1 MKNTTSLS
9 ISNLFK
15 QSFVYTIA
23 SVIQK
28 GIVFLLLPV
37 YTQHMSSEEYGIVGI
52 VTTIC
57 GFYTAF
63 YALGQT
69 ASAGRFY
76 FEYKDDEIKRKR
88 FIGTIICFLLIVSV
102 VFTAILIMFN
112 KYLIEPLAKSVP
124 FYPFILLG
132 IINIVFTPIYVVY
145 QQVLQMQNNA
155 FRRSANII
163 ANTIILLSLNILF
176 VVVFN
181 KGAVAVIGI
190 QAAVSILFFII
201 SIIGL
206 RKEIILCLDTSLLK
220 DSLKYGLPILPH
232 TLATWTMSMTDRLV
246 LNRYASLSTVGIYN
260 VGIQIAGI
268 VSIIAATINHAYF
281 PWACAQYERNDK
293 QSINRLSE
301 SSKMIVY
308 FLMLISVSICL
319 FSKEAFYLFINPE
332 YYKATDIISLISI
345 GFIFQG
351 IYYIYTNILYYYKAA
366 TKFIAVASW
375 ISAIVSLSMNFL
387 LTPLLGIYGPS
398 ITCILAYF
406 SLSIIAY
413 WQSRKYFKLK
423 INYLSIN
430 LQVVLAVGLSHFIGV
445 YLPIGYKILYLFVII
460 CILIYK
466 YKVYVKNVI
475 NKMHTSKLS
484 RI

>member
-1 MKNTTSLS
+1 MNKNNNNISLS

-15 QSFVYTIA
+15 QSFVYTLV
-23 SVIQK
+23 SCLQK
-28 GIVFLLLPV
+28 GLVFLLLPV
-37 YTQHMSSEEYGIVGI
+37 YTHHMSSEEYGIVGI

-69 ASAGRFY
+69 ASASRFY

-88 FIGTIICFLLIVSV
+88 FIGTIICFLLLVSV
-102 VFTAILIMFN
+102 VFTFILIIFSN
-112 KYLIEPLAKSVP
+112 YLIEPFAKGVK
-124 FYPFILLG
+124 FYPYVLLG
-132 IINIVFTPIYVVY
+132 IINIVFAPIYVVY
-145 QQVLQMQNNA
+145 QQVLLMKNNV

-163 ANTIILLSLNILF
+163 VNTIIILSLNILF

-181 KGAVAVIGI
+181 KGVVAVIGI
-190 QAAVSILFFII
+190 QAVVSFLFFII

-206 RKEIILCLDTSLLK
+206 KKEMTLCIDFRLLIE
-220 DSLKYGLPILPH
+220 SIKYGLPILPH

-246 LNRYASLSTVGIYN
+246 LNKFTTLSLVGIYN
-260 VGIQIAGI
+260 VGSQIAGI
-268 VSIIAATINHAYF
+268 VSIVSTTVNHAYF

-293 QSINRLSE
+293 ESLNRLSK

-319 FSKEAFYLFINPE
+319 FSKEAFYLFIDPE
-332 YYKATDIISLISI
+332 YYKATEIISLISI
-345 GFIFQG
+345 GFIFQV
-351 IYYIYTNILYYYKAA
+351 IYYAYANILYYFKTA

-375 ISAIVSLSMNFL
+375 VSAIVSLSMNFI
-387 LTPLLGIYGPS
+387 LTPMLGIYGPS

-413 WQSRKYFKLK
+413 LKSRKYYLLN
-423 INYLSIN
+423 INYWLIN
-430 LQVVLAVGLSHFIGV
+430 LYVIVVIGLAYFIQL
-445 YLPIGYKILYLFVII
+445 YLPIFYKVLFVSGV
-460 CILIYK
+460 LLYRYK
-466 YKVYVKNVI
+466 NYVWNVV
-475 NKMHTSKLS
+475 KGFKKE
-484 RI
+484 